1 MIDVNGEQ
9 LLTLAE
15 AARSLPRCPHIAT
28 IYRWISRGV
37 KGVKLEAVRI
47 GGTQYTSKEAMQQF
61 AERLTTLDRVNGQ
74 FGDSPSTKRQSAA
87 AEDKL
92 VKIGI

>member
-47 GGTQYTSKEAMQQF
+47 GGTQYTSK
-61 AERLTTLDRVNGQ
+61 
-74 FGDSPSTKRQSAA
+74 
-87 AEDKL
+87 
-92 VKIGI
+92 